1 MIVVLVL
8 LVLVFMY
15 LFIFNTQAEK
25 DVELV
30 AKWRHCAL
38 SAEKLQQPIVACG
51 LGRYT
56 IIYYILIL

>member
-1 MIVVLVL
+1 
-8 LVLVFMY
+8 MY
-15 LFIFNTQAEK
+15 LLIFNTQAEK

-38 SAEKLQQPIVACG
+38 SAEKLQQPIVACD

-56 IIYYILIL
+56 IIMYLEL